1 MKKMQITNYTLRYTE
16 RRSVN
21 YQSIEVSAE
30 ATVEIGANETI
41 DQAHQ
46 LALKHLVPKVR
57 EAADRAIQRYE

>member
-1 MKKMQITNYTLRYTE
+1 MQITSYTLRYTE

-30 ATVEIGANETI
+30 ATVEIGPGESP

-57 EAADRAIQRYE
+57 ETADRAIQRYE